1 MRDETVA
8 DKPWSVFLSLFFPIF
23 SAFRSTRPPK
33 PDFTGFV
40 IPIPKLSK
48 VREREVSSEQCGAG
62 ARKCTKF
69 LSIVA
74 RSSWSYFFSFQ
85 GLVLHGR
92 SCRCLLR
99 RFLCLA
105 LLLSF
110 VESVSYAVFY
120 LLERSSEA
128 RKEQEDFS
136 KKKKKRNSSCLDLN
150 NNNNNNNRW
159 LLGPLTPAAAAR
171 SSPPRRQQLLLL
183 LRPPG
188 PPSNS
193 PWHTAAAAAVLPAA
207 PLPASSRFPR
217 KYRRQKAG
225 DAPSW
230 SPLRTLPHSAPTPTS
245 SRPSSS

>member
-1 MRDETVA
+1 MVDRAAAFYDA
-8 DKPWSVFLSLFFPIF
+8 FYASLCFSLSSRASLTQYSTCSRGRRRLEKSKKIF
-23 SAFRSTRPPK
+23 QRGWLEALE
-33 PDFTGFV
+33 
-40 IPIPKLSK
+40 IAN
-48 VREREVSSEQCGAG
+48 SS
-62 ARKCTKF
+62 
-69 LSIVA
+69 
-74 RSSWSYFFSFQ
+74 
-85 GLVLHGR
+85 
-92 SCRCLLR
+92 
-99 RFLCLA
+99 
-105 LLLSF
+105 
-110 VESVSYAVFY
+110 
-120 LLERSSEA
+120 
-128 RKEQEDFS
+128 S